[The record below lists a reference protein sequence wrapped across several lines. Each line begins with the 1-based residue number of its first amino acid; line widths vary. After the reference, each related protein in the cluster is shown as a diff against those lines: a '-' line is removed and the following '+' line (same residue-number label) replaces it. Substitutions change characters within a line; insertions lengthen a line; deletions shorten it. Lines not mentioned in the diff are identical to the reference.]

1 MLPQRADVV
10 IIGGGIIGASIA
22 YYLAKGG
29 VEALLIER
37 SSISSATS
45 GSCDG
50 FVFMQSKKPGIHLE
64 LALESAKRFET
75 LEAELG
81 APIEYENC
89 GGMVVI
95 EGEEEFPAMEQYVK
109 EQRVI
114 GLDVTLLGV
123 KEAREREPAL
133 SEKIIGATYSP
144 QDSQVNPMFLTFA
157 FIDRAR
163 ELGARVF
170 TDTRVTAIDGVGG
183 REWIVRTE
191 TGEIKTELVVNAAGP
206 FAPEIGRMVGLEIPI
221 TPRRGQL
228 LVTET
233 LPNLITSIFLS
244 AQYIAAKFNPE
255 LAKTAGEG
263 ISIEQTASGTL
274 VLGSTREFVGYDTGV
289 TNEGISAIAARA
301 AQVIPRL
308 NEVHIIRTFA
318 GLRPYTPSGL
328 PFLGFVEGL
337 EGFIM
342 AAGHEGDGIAL
353 APITGDL
360 IAQLI
365 LSGKTDIPLDAFQLG
380 LGGTPWKP
388 ALVLSPQE

>member
-1 MLPQRADVV
+1 MPQRADIV
-10 IIGGGIIGASIA
+10 IIGGGVIGASIA
-22 YYLAKGG
+22 YYLAKRGI
-29 VEALLIER
+29 EAVLIER
-37 SSISSATS
+37 SSICSATS

-89 GGMVVI
+89 GGMVII
-95 EGEEEFPAMEQYVK
+95 ESKEEFPAMEQYVK
-109 EQRVI
+109 EQQMI
-114 GLDVTLLGV
+114 GLDVTLLDNH
-123 KEAREREPAL
+123 EARKREPAL

-157 FIDRAR
+157 FIDRAK

-170 TDTRVTAIDGVGG
+170 TDREVTAITRTGG
-183 REWIVRTE
+183 REWTVKTGTE
-191 TGEIKTELVVNAAGP
+191 EIRTELVVNATGP

-228 LVTET
+228 LVTEA
-233 LPNLITSIFLS
+233 LPRLITSIFLS
-244 AQYIAAKFNPE
+244 AKYIAAKFNPD
-255 LAKTAGEG
+255 LAKKAGEG
-263 ISIEQTASGTL
+263 ISIEQTASGTF
-274 VLGSTREFVGYDTGV
+274 VLGSTREFVGYDGSV
-289 TNEGISAIAARA
+289 TNEGIVTIAARA
-301 AQVIPRL
+301 SQVIPRL

-337 EGFIM
+337 DGFIM

-365 LSGKTDIPLDAFQLG
+365 ASGKTDIPLDAFQLG
-380 LGGTPWKP
+380 LGTP
-388 ALVLSPQE
+388 

>member
-10 IIGGGIIGASIA
+10 IIGGGVIGASIA
-22 YYLAKGG
+22 YHLAKRRI
-29 VEALLIER
+29 EAVLIER
-37 SSISSATS
+37 SSICSATS
-45 GSCDG
+45 CSCDG

-89 GGMVVI
+89 GGMVII
-95 EGEEEFPAMEQYVK
+95 EGSEEIPAMERYVK
-109 EQRVI
+109 EQQEI
-114 GLDVTLLGV
+114 GLDVTLLD
-123 KEAREREPAL
+123 KHEARKREPAL
-133 SEKIIGATYSP
+133 SEKIVGATYSP

-157 FIDRAR
+157 FIDRAK

-170 TDTRVTAIDGVGG
+170 TDREVTAITRTGG
-183 REWIVRTE
+183 REWIVRTGTE
-191 TGEIKTELVVNAAGP
+191 EIRTALVVNAAGL
-206 FAPEIGRMVGLEIPI
+206 FAPKIGRMVDLEIPI

-233 LPNLITSIFLS
+233 LPRLITSIFLS
-244 AQYIAAKFNPE
+244 AKYIAAKFNPD
-255 LAKTAGEG
+255 LAQKAGEG

-274 VLGSTREFVGYDTGV
+274 VLGSTREFVGYDGCV
-289 TNEGISAIAARA
+289 TNEGMATIAARA
-301 AQVIPRL
+301 SQVIPRL
-308 NEVHIIRTFA
+308 NEVHIIRAFA

-337 EGFIM
+337 DGFIM

-365 LSGKTDIPLDAFQLG
+365 ASGKTDIPLDAFQRG
-380 LGGTPWKP
+380 LGTP
-388 ALVLSPQE
+388 